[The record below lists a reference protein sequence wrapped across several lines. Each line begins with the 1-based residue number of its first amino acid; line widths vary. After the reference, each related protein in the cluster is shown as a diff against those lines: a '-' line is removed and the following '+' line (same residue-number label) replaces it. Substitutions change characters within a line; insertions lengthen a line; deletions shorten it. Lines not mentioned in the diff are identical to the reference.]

1 MSVMKRKLLVKGA
14 GILYSEIIL
23 TALQEYR
30 QQCKANGNH
39 CRADVVQDIID
50 SLIFD
55 ADD

>member
-1 MSVMKRKLLVKGA
+1 MKRKLLVKGA

-23 TALQEYR
+23 CALQEYKT
-30 QQCKANGNH
+30 QCKIYGNH

-55 ADD
+55 GND

>member
-1 MSVMKRKLLVKGA
+1 MKRKILVKGA

-30 QQCKANGNH
+30 QQCRAYWNH

-50 SLIFD
+50 ALIFD
-55 ADD
+55 GDEKE

>member
-1 MSVMKRKLLVKGA
+1 MKGKLLIKGA

-30 QQCKANGNH
+30 KQCKDSGNH